1 MKQPKKSPKNA
12 HLSRKMINFVH
23 LLSTFDIM
31 INRELIRLKTVQIVY
46 AYYQNGQENGPKS
59 MDTAEKEL
67 LFSLDKSYELYQ
79 ALLLLMQEVQR
90 VAVED
95 VDQRKLRTRQLGQ
108 PDTISTKFI
117 NNRFMLQL
125 MQNKQLADYREDH
138 NQLWIAEDDLVRNL
152 YRSIQQNANYQEY
165 INNAAENTFEEDRDL
180 WRHLYKDVFCN
191 NDEVDKALEDKSLY
205 WNDDKHIIDTFIL
218 KTIKKFTTDQNQ
230 EAPLLP
236 QYDNDED
243 REFAAQLI
251 RTTLNGED
259 QYRQLIGENLR
270 NWDFSRVALMDLIIM
285 QIALAEIISFP
296 SVPLSVSIN
305 EYVNIAK
312 LYSTPRSSAY
322 VNGMLDGIAKKLIA
336 EGKLEKK

>member
-1 MKQPKKSPKNA
+1 
-12 HLSRKMINFVH
+12 MINFVA
-23 LLSTFDIM
+23 LFRSFDIM

-46 AYYQNGQENGPKS
+46 AYYQNGQKNGSKS
-59 MDTAEKEL
+59 AETAEKEL

-79 ALLLLMQEVQR
+79 ALLLLMQEVHR

-95 VDQRKLRTRQLGQ
+95 VDQRKLRARQLNQ

-125 MQNKQLADYREDH
+125 MENQQLVDFRENH
-138 NQLWIAEDDLVRNL
+138 NQIWITEEELAKSL
-152 YRSIQQNANYQEY
+152 YRAIQQHTKYQEY
-165 INNAAENTFEEDRDL
+165 MANDSSSYEEDREL
-180 WRHLYKDVFCN
+180 WRHLYKDIFCN

-205 WNDDKHIIDTFIL
+205 WNDDKYILDTFVL
-218 KTIKKFTTDQNQ
+218 KTIKKYEPTSQTS
-230 EAPLLP
+230 LLP
-236 QYDNDED
+236 EYDSDQD

-251 RTTLNGED
+251 RFALKGEQ

-285 QIALAEIISFP
+285 QIALAEVTSFESIP
-296 SVPLSVSIN
+296 VSVSIN

-312 LYSTPRSSAY
+312 MYSTPRSSAY
-322 VNGMLDGIAKKLIA
+322 VNGMLDNIIKKLQA
-336 EGKLEKK
+336 EGKLIKKA